1 MIPEAPEAE
10 VDRDR
15 DANSSTNL
23 IDKAQTFQRAMR
35 CTVVVVEKTK
45 KSSESETPKKKR
57 PTLSMSSSTT
67 STSLSSKKVIT
78 KSTEKIQM
86 FKFSHALKP
95 SLSATRV

>member
-45 KSSESETPKKKR
+45 KSSESETPKKTR
-57 PTLSMSSSTT
+57 PTL
-67 STSLSSKKVIT
+67 LSSKKVIT